1 MSGKTQKDRPFDE
14 TTRDGSVT
22 FLKMSFKWNDG
33 DGPAVLWNERNRPQR
48 FTTAYKIIGG
58 IGGSLLSI
66 VGGPVCGLAFGAVM
80 AACTVAAEVSDKK

>member
-1 MSGKTQKDRPFDE
+1 LSEGKKESAAEVSDRKKITGSTKIGVRKNTKDRPFDE

-48 FTTAYKIIGG
+48 S
-58 IGGSLLSI
+58 GSRKWLPVLLSSAGI
-66 VGGPVCGLAFGAVM
+66 N
-80 AACTVAAEVSDKK
+80 TVI